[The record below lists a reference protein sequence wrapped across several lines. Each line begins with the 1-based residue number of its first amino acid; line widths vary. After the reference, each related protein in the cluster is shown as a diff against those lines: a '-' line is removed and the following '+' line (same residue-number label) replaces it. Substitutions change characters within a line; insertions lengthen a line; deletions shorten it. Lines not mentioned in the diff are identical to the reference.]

1 MMTIKPKMRPPF
13 TYYGGKQKLT
23 DIILPLIP
31 EHAVYTE
38 PFAGGAA
45 IFFAKTPVATETLN
59 DTNEALINFYKVVK
73 NDFAALDKKVKDT
86 PCSRRLYHT
95 AWVIYKYYELQI
107 FKPLDYAWAFYT
119 LATQGYSGLI
129 SSTWAYKVADN
140 GRKIAAT
147 SKRESFVKDYA
158 DRLENV
164 HLECTDALKVISS
177 RDHINAFH
185 YCDPSYYNANMGHY
199 DGYSLRDFTDLLEV
213 LAGVKGKFLLSSYPS
228 KVLDE
233 HIARNGWHTLSIQQ
247 KVHAGHYAKKKRDKI
262 EVLTANYPL
271 KTSKLP
277 QKVQGTYMQYTSPQ
291 VTMFGKGERS
301 G

>member
-23 DIILPLIP
+23 DIIRALIP

-45 IFFAKTPVATETLN
+45 IFFAKTPVATEMLN
-59 DTNEALINFYKVVK
+59 NTNEALINSYKVVK
-73 NDFAALDKKVKDT
+73 NDFAALDKKIKDT

-129 SSTWAYKVADN
+129 SSTWAYKMADN

-147 SKRESFVKDYA
+147 SKRESFVKAYA
-158 DRLENV
+158 KRLENV
-164 HLECTDALKVISS
+164 HLECADALKVIAS
-177 RDHINAFH
+177 RNHQNAFH
-185 YCDPSYYNANMGHY
+185 YCDPPYYNANMGHY
-199 DGYSLRDFTDLLEV
+199 DGYSLRDFTDLLEA

-233 HIARNGWHTLSIQQ
+233 YIAHNGWHTLSISR
-247 KVHAGHYAKKKRDKI
+247 KF
-262 EVLTANYPL
+262 T
-271 KTSKLP
+271 
-277 QKVQGTYMQYTSPQ
+277 QGTTPKR
-291 VTMFGKGERS
+291 KGIR
-301 G
+301 